1 MASKPLAGMDDPE
14 DPAPFPSPPW
24 DPPPPYP
31 ELRFD
36 GAELRFF
43 FCNAHERREQRGRAE
58 RRRQGNTVPGRVYD
72 LVQLRQNG

>member
-1 MASKPLAGMDDPE
+1 MASKPLAGMDVPDE
-14 DPAPFPSPPW
+14 PAPFPSPPW

-43 FCNAHERREQRGRAE
+43 FCCCAQDRIGMAKRAGETPRAGDKAKGRCFMIW
-58 RRRQGNTVPGRVYD
+58 PK
-72 LVQLRQNG
+72 L